1 MSEIIMNRSDIVA
14 FAAITETTNSGGTT
28 TTTTTNYRMTKFSK
42 FSPNK
47 NAKEYNRQY
56 VDEIA
61 ETSDVVG
68 YAPSIDYSFDAHRNN
83 PVHTYIR
90 KVTDGENIGDSA
102 TIDIF
107 DVDITNGDA
116 YKRTYA
122 IIPAAQGDSMSAYTY
137 SGTLKAKGDAVH
149 GTATTSDG
157 WKTITFTEDE

>member
-1 MSEIIMNRSDIVA
+1 MPETIMNRSDIVA
-14 FAAITETTNSGGTT
+14 FAGITETTTSGGTT

-61 ETSDVVG
+61 ETSDVVA

-83 PVHTYIR
+83 PVHDYIR
-90 KVTDGENIGDSA
+90 KVTDTEQIGDSA
-102 TIDIF
+102 TIVIY

-122 IIPAAQGDSMSAYTY
+122 IIPAAQGDSLNAYTY
-137 SGTLKAKGDAVH
+137 SGTLKAKGEAVH
-149 GTATTSDG
+149 GTATTSDD
-157 WKTITFTEDE
+157 WQTISFTEDE